1 MYFHGKFGESK
12 LIRFIKGTKRW
23 VFMFK
28 GVFAGVFQAFS
39 LGIGAGSFARD
50 VVPGFD
56 MLAFQA
62 K

>member
-1 MYFHGKFGESK
+1 
-12 LIRFIKGTKRW
+12 
-23 VFMFK
+23 MFK